1 MKEPLLKLN
10 GNMDVDV
17 TLQGDEVPP
26 PTFATGFWAR

>member
-1 MKEPLLKLN
+1 MKEPLLKLK

-17 TLQGDEVPP
+17 TQGDEVPP